1 MTAGFEVAPPRSP
14 WQRIYGGLLAVR
26 RRRRS
31 ACAERLPVPVV
42 SIGNLHWG
50 GGGKTPFTIAVARH
64 LAAAGRK
71 VAILSRGYR
80 RTSRGA
86 LVVSRGRGP
95 ELDVAAAG
103 DEPFL
108 MAVEAPGVAVVVGER
123 RAEAGRRALEL
134 DPAPELLLLD
144 DGFSHV
150 ALARDLD
157 LLLFPASDPFAR
169 GRLAPSGRLREPL
182 AAAAAAH
189 AVVLTGT
196 RDPDAGRRL
205 AAALAPFGFGGPGFA
220 SATVA
225 GAPIDADGR
234 PLTPRTRVLAVA
246 AIARPEGFFASARAA
261 GLDVVGEVA
270 RPDHDRYSPSTLA
283 AIERRARETGAVALL
298 ATAKDRAKLAGR
310 VALPLGVLPIEARPE
325 PAFWSWLETRLA
337 GGDA

>member
-1 MTAGFEVAPPRSP
+1 
-14 WQRIYGGLLAVR
+14 
-26 RRRRS
+26 
-31 ACAERLPVPVV
+31 
-42 SIGNLHWG
+42 
-50 GGGKTPFTIAVARH
+50 
-64 LAAAGRK
+64 AAGHK

-123 RAEAGRRALEL
+123 RAEAGRRALAL

-196 RDPDAGRRL
+196 QDP
-205 AAALAPFGFGGPGFA
+205 
-220 SATVA
+220 
-225 GAPIDADGR
+225 
-234 PLTPRTRVLAVA
+234 
-246 AIARPEGFFASARAA
+246 
-261 GLDVVGEVA
+261 
-270 RPDHDRYSPSTLA
+270 
-283 AIERRARETGAVALL
+283 
-298 ATAKDRAKLAGR
+298 
-310 VALPLGVLPIEARPE
+310 
-325 PAFWSWLETRLA
+325 
-337 GGDA
+337 